1 MSDKP
6 KVDINFERAALLM
19 DAVQKQAHV
28 APAFT
33 ALSGVAMAE
42 LKEYNDVAQQYLN
55 ELGRQRLAEE
65 QAAAAR
71 INAEAERQ
79 SRDNQP
85 KTIPGQDIPS
95 ARRVPTPMPGEPV
108 DERIDQET
116 DVPQFPDDESTVA
129 RRV

>member
-1 MSDKP
+1 MSDKS

-19 DAVQKQAHV
+19 HVVSEVAHV
-28 APAFT
+28 APAYT

-71 INAEAERQ
+71 INAEAEKQ

-85 KTIPGQDIPS
+85 KAIP
-95 ARRVPTPMPGEPV
+95 ANTLRVPTPMPGGPI
-108 DERIDQET
+108 DSRIDQAT
-116 DVPQFPDDESTVA
+116 DVPQFPEDESTVA